1 MAFVCERCQNQD
13 PLKIGLKNGQLYCR
27 ACIEFFSPPWQ
38 PLPRT
43 SKEVTLTIPYALTK
57 EQFWIAN
64 QILRCYQRQQ
74 SVMVDAVTGSGK
86 TELIYPLIQRVVSEG
101 KRIGFVVPRT
111 DVVREM
117 LPRFQKVFP
126 TLSFVTVYGGHHDV
140 LEADLIILTTHQIY
154 RYEDYFDALIFDE
167 VDAFPYQGNPVL
179 EALVKRATKGIIVY
193 LSATFTKE
201 VMHAFKLI
209 GGQVFHLFKRFH
221 GFPIPGI
228 QVHRQPFFLK
238 WIHLI
243 FILNNLQKTG
253 KPVFVFVPTIAL
265 GRWVSKWIKLY
276 HVSVRFAFASS
287 KNREQDVDDF
297 KKGKYKILVT
307 TSILER
313 GITLANLQVILFG
326 CDHPLMHAATLV
338 QMAGRVGRKKESP
351 HGHVIAL
358 VNHNTTAITEANAKI
373 QFANQHL

>member
-13 PLKIGLKNGQLYCR
+13 LLKIGLRNGQLYCR
-27 ACIEFFSPPWQ
+27 ACIQFFSSPWQ
-38 PLPRT
+38 PIART
-43 SKEVTLTIPYALTK
+43 PKEVPLTIPYALTK
-57 EQFWIAN
+57 EQCWIAN
-64 QILRCYQRQQ
+64 QIMRCYQRQQ

-86 TELIYPLIQRVVSEG
+86 TELVYPLIQRVVSEG

-111 DVVREM
+111 DVVIEM

-126 TLSFVTVYGGHHDV
+126 TLSMVTVYGGHHDL

-154 RYEDYFDALIFDE
+154 RYEVYFDALIFDE

-201 VMHAFKLI
+201 VMHAFKMS

-221 GFPIPGI
+221 GFPIPKI
-228 QVHRQPFFLK
+228 QVYNQPFVLK
-238 WIHLI
+238 WIQLI
-243 FILNNLQKTG
+243 FILNTIQK
-253 KPVFVFVPTIAL
+253 KANPVFVFVPTIAL
-265 GRWVSKWIKLY
+265 GHRVTQWIKLY
-276 HVSVRFAFASS
+276 HPSVRFAYASS
-287 KNREQDVDDF
+287 QHRQQDVEDF
-297 KKGKYKILVT
+297 KKGIYKILVT

-351 HGHVIAL
+351 QGHVIAL
-358 VNHNTTAITEANAKI
+358 VNRSTTAIIEANAKI